1 MQYSNVRPE
10 MSRSARTHA
19 RKPDAMP
26 RQVKFTYQIVVAVKF
41 FVGDTSVFFD
51 RGFGITRL
59 RAIGAILRAVA
70 ASHIRQKLDANAV
83 ALVFG
88 AKRIGFFNQFT
99 ERFVRSVQNLQ
110 TFRFGKIRFFIVI
123 HRANI
128 ERS

>member
-83 ALVFG
+83 VLVFG

>member
-83 ALVFG
+83 VLVFG

-110 TFRFGKIRFFIVI
+110 TFRFGKIRFFIVS

>member
-41 FVGDTSVFFD
+41 FVGDTSVFFNK
-51 RGFGITRL
+51 GFGITRL

-88 AKRIGFFNQFT
+88 AKRIVFNQFT
-99 ERFVRSVQNLQ
+99 ERFVQSVQNLQ